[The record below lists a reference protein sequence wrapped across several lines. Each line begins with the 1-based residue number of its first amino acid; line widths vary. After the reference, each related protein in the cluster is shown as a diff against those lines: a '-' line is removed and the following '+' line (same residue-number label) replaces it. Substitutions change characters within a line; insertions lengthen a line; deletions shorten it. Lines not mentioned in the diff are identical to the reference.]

1 LQIEVEENLLA
12 CPFFM
17 PTQKSENAMWIHPS
31 RLPLGAGW
39 DGDCTAHGIAAT
51 IPAGDQLAHCN
62 LGYASDC
69 PRLPKERKWDAVR
82 FAVASEHESRV
93 CLAYVCERNHLP
105 SEHGRLEYNLLLS
118 RWLSSH
124 TDPRIQKMA
133 ECFLDSWLAKSRR
146 GVDAETAADHA
157 KEIAET
163 VHERN

>member
-1 LQIEVEENLLA
+1 
-12 CPFFM
+12 
-17 PTQKSENAMWIHPS
+17 MWIHPS

-82 FAVASEHESRV
+82 FAVATEHESRV

>member
-1 LQIEVEENLLA
+1 
-12 CPFFM
+12 M
-17 PTQKSENAMWIHPS
+17 PTRKSENAMWIHPS